1 MEINLLTRRSFL
13 RLLQN
18 SASKSAMV
26 LTLPTIISAC
36 QEAKQNQ
43 LTASAFQTLS
53 STEGVELDAIAERI
67 LPATDSPGA
76 RDAGVVYFFDN
87 VLKDRTE
94 ALDILRNG
102 LHDLQKNTVSEFN
115 SPFFNSLSPMDQ
127 DQLLESIEDT
137 EFFATARYLTI
148 AGMFA
153 LPEYGGNRNLVG
165 DQLVGFDDHLGW
177 TIPFGYYDA
186 DFMEKGE

>member
-1 MEINLLTRRSFL
+1 ML
-13 RLLQN
+13 
-18 SASKSAMV
+18 

-36 QEAKQNQ
+36 QEAKKNQ

-53 STEGVELDAIAERI
+53 STEAMELDAVAERI

-76 RDAGVVYFFDN
+76 REAGVVYFFDN
-87 VLKDRTE
+87 VLKDRID
-94 ALDILRNG
+94 ALDILRIG
-102 LHDLQKNTVSEFN
+102 LHDLQKNTGSEFN
-115 SPFFNSLSPMDQ
+115 SPFFHPLSSLDQ
-127 DQLLESIEDT
+127 DQLLKSIEDT

-165 DQLVGFDDHLGW
+165 DQLVGFDDRLGW
-177 TIPFGYYDA
+177 TTPFGYYDA
-186 DFMEKGE
+186 DYMEKGE

>member
-36 QEAKQNQ
+36 QEAKKNR
-43 LTASAFQTLS
+43 LPASAFQTLS
-53 STEGVELDAIAERI
+53 STEGTELDAIAERI

-76 RDAGVVYFFDN
+76 REAGVVYFFDN

-102 LHDLQKNTVSEFN
+102 LHDLQKSTISEFN
-115 SPFFNSLSPMDQ
+115 SPSFHSLSSLDQ
-127 DQLLESIEDT
+127 DQLLKRIEGT

-165 DQLVGFDDHLGW
+165 DQLVGFDDHFGW

-186 DFMEKGE
+186 DYMEKGE

>member
-186 DFMEKGE
+186 DFKEKGE

>member
-36 QEAKQNQ
+36 QEAKKTR
-43 LTASAFQTLS
+43 LTASAFQTLRA
-53 STEGVELDAIAERI
+53 TEGAELDAIAERI

-102 LHDLQKNTVSEFN
+102 LHDLQKSTISEFN
-115 SPFFNSLSPMDQ
+115 SPSFHSLSSLDQ
-127 DQLLESIEDT
+127 DQLLKRIEGT

>member
-36 QEAKQNQ
+36 QEAKKNQ
-43 LTASAFQTLS
+43 LTAAAFQTLS
-53 STEGVELDAIAERI
+53 STEGMELDAIAERI

-102 LHDLQKNTVSEFN
+102 LHDLQKSTISEFN
-115 SPFFNSLSPMDQ
+115 SPSFHSLSSLDQ
-127 DQLLESIEDT
+127 DQLLKRIEGT

-165 DQLVGFDDHLGW
+165 DQLVGFDDHFGW

-186 DFMEKGE
+186 DYMEKGE

>member
-53 STEGVELDAIAERI
+53 STEGMELDAIAERI

-102 LHDLQKNTVSEFN
+102 LHDLQKSTISEFN
-115 SPFFNSLSPMDQ
+115 SPSFHSLSSLDQ
-127 DQLLESIEDT
+127 DQLLKRIEGT

-165 DQLVGFDDHLGW
+165 DQLVGFDDHFGW

-186 DFMEKGE
+186 DYMEKGE

>member
-1 MEINLLTRRSFL
+1 VEINLLTRRSFL

-186 DFMEKGE
+186 DFKEKGE

>member
-36 QEAKQNQ
+36 QEAKKNQ

-53 STEGVELDAIAERI
+53 STEGTELDAIAERI

-102 LHDLQKNTVSEFN
+102 LHDLQKSTISEFN
-115 SPFFNSLSPMDQ
+115 SPSFHSLSSLDQ
-127 DQLLESIEDT
+127 DQLLKRIEGT

-165 DQLVGFDDHLGW
+165 DQLVGFDDHFGW

-186 DFMEKGE
+186 DYMEKGE

>member
-36 QEAKQNQ
+36 QEANQNR

-53 STEGVELDAIAERI
+53 STEGMELDAIAERI

-94 ALDILRNG
+94 ALDILKNG
-102 LHDLQKNTVSEFN
+102 LHDLQKSTISEFN
-115 SPFFNSLSPMDQ
+115 SPSFHSLSSLDQ
-127 DQLLESIEDT
+127 DQLLKRIEGT

-165 DQLVGFDDHLGW
+165 DQLVGFDDHFGW

-186 DFMEKGE
+186 DYMEKGE

>member
-115 SPFFNSLSPMDQ
+115 SPFFHSLSPMDQ

>member
-1 MEINLLTRRSFL
+1 MEINLLTRRCFL

-18 SASKSAMV
+18 SASKSAML

-36 QEAKQNQ
+36 KEAKKNQ
-43 LTASAFQTLS
+43 LTASAFQILS
-53 STEGVELDAIAERI
+53 STEAMELDAVAERI

-76 RDAGVVYFFDN
+76 REAGVVYFFDN
-87 VLKDRTE
+87 VLKDRMD
-94 ALDILRNG
+94 ALDILRIG
-102 LHDLQKNTVSEFN
+102 LHDLQKNTGSEFN
-115 SPFFNSLSPMDQ
+115 SPFFYSLSSLDQ
-127 DQLLESIEDT
+127 DQLLKSIEDT

-165 DQLVGFDDHLGW
+165 DQLVGFDDRLGW
-177 TIPFGYYDA
+177 TTPFGYYDA
-186 DFMEKGE
+186 DYMEKGE